1 MTTLGAFLA
10 SNGSVEIYAYGEI
23 MRFKEAGR
31 FWSRIVVSGV
41 LAGSILGCAAYGQ
54 SGDSHPVSP
63 QPTPSQSMNSES
75 AISPLEVS
83 PAEVSSTA
91 TTPST
96 TPAPVTASVDADMVV
111 DPASLLPD
119 LPALPRKK
127 ASLIGGSIE
136 KVDHVR
142 DQLTLQIFGGGKMKV
157 AFDPRTHIVE
167 GSGQASTLD
176 LRPGDRVYVDTILD
190 GSTIFARNIRLAMNG
205 AGGKSQG
212 VVVSYQGDELVL
224 RDMLSPDP
232 VKLHFTAG
240 TKILQDGR
248 SAFATQLVPGTLV
261 NVDFT
266 AQKNN
271 REVQQ
276 VSILA
281 VPGTDFTFAGR
292 VISLD
297 LHIGLLVLQSAND
310 HKTYEIY
317 LDPSVITVD
326 DRLRAGADVS
336 TVANFDGSRY
346 VARNLTVN
354 SR

>member
-1 MTTLGAFLA
+1 MGPKVT
-10 SNGSVEIYAYGEI
+10 
-23 MRFKEAGR
+23 GR
-31 FWSRIVVSGV
+31 FWSRTIVRGV

-54 SGDSHPVSP
+54 AGGSEPVAPQSVASQPISSEAVVSP
-63 QPTPSQSMNSES
+63 S
-75 AISPLEVS
+75 EVS
-83 PAEVSSTA
+83 ASAVTTSSI
-91 TTPST
+91 TPVR
-96 TPAPVTASVDADMVV
+96 TPDNADADIVV

-127 ASLIGGSIE
+127 ASLIGGSID
-136 KVDHVR
+136 KVDHIR

-157 AFDPRTHIVE
+157 AFDPRTHIVQ
-167 GSGQASTLD
+167 GSTQASILD
-176 LRPGDRVYVDTILD
+176 LRPGDRAYVDTILD
-190 GSTIFARNIRLAMNG
+190 GSTIFARNIRLATSG
-205 AGGKSQG
+205 SGGKSQG

-224 RDMLSPDP
+224 RDTLSPDP
-232 VKLHFTAG
+232 VKLHFTSG
-240 TKILQDGR
+240 TKIVQDGH
-248 SAFATQLVPGTLV
+248 SAFANQLVPGTLV
-261 NVDFT
+261 DVDFM
-266 AQKNN
+266 AQKSN

-317 LDPSVITVD
+317 LDPSAITVD

>member
-1 MTTLGAFLA
+1 MGLK
-10 SNGSVEIYAYGEI
+10 S
-23 MRFKEAGR
+23 AGR

-54 SGDSHPVSP
+54 SGGSQPVAPQSVASQPISSESVVSP
-63 QPTPSQSMNSES
+63 S
-75 AISPLEVS
+75 EVS
-83 PAEVSSTA
+83 PSEISPSAV
-91 TTPST
+91 TPSSIT
-96 TPAPVTASVDADMVV
+96 PVPAPENADADILV

-136 KVDHVR
+136 KVDHIR

-157 AFDPRTHIVE
+157 AFDPRTHIVQ
-167 GSGQASTLD
+167 GSTQASVLD

-190 GSTIFARNIRLAMNG
+190 GGTIFARNIRLATSG
-205 AGGKSQG
+205 SGGKSQG

-224 RDMLSPDP
+224 RDTLSPDP

-240 TKILQDGR
+240 TKIVHDGH
-248 SAFATQLVPGTLV
+248 SAFANQLVPGTLV

-266 AQKNN
+266 AQKSN